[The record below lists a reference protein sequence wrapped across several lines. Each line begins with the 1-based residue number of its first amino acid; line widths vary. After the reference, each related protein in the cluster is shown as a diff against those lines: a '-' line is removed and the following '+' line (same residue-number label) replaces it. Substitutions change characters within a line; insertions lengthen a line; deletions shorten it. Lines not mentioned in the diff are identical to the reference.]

1 MWRVWLMFDPRKVLV
16 ALSVFLFTLAILI
29 HFILLST
36 DRYNWFE
43 GKPLTTSSL
52 EQSLSE
58 GVDFRLIG

>member
-1 MWRVWLMFDPRKVLV
+1 MWRVWLMFDPRKALV

-43 GKPLTTSSL
+43 GKPLKTSSL

-58 GVDFRLIG
+58 GVDLRLIG